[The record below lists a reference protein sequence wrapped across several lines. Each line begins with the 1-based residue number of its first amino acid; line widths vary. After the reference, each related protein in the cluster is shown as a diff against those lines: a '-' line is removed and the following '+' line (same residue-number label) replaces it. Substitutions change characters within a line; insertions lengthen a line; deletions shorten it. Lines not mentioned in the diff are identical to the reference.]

1 MKGVH
6 ARRSCLRSRC
16 CVVGGDARCTVGGSL
31 VGAQYGRSKE
41 QEARGSAKSKDEKG
55 TNCTATAREA
65 VKIRGNARVDPEV
78 ECGVAREEG
87 ANSKKQ
93 GRHSHRDTDGKCRC
107 SEIRHGPR
115 KRFGGAEER
124 NAGSN
129 PIVVKRG

>member
-1 MKGVH
+1 M
-6 ARRSCLRSRC
+6 
-16 CVVGGDARCTVGGSL
+16 
-31 VGAQYGRSKE
+31 
-41 QEARGSAKSKDEKG
+41 
-55 TNCTATAREA
+55 
-65 VKIRGNARVDPEV
+65 DPEV

-124 NAGSN
+124 NAGSI
-129 PIVVKRG
+129 PIVVKKRVIHDRPVDPIQINADQKRPGQDGSHMEIIEEDPKWQEDGLDIGEEMWRQSVTRYYAEKKHDRR